1 MITTELD
8 PALDA
13 LRRGELVAFPTE
25 TVYGL
30 GADATRSDAV
40 HRVFD
45 AKGRPTD
52 HPLIVHLGSGAPAG
66 VARSAAE
73 WSEVLEPWTVGLDPR
88 TARLAEAFW
97 PGPLTLVVPRSTLV
111 SDAAVGGLSTVGL
124 RVPDHPMTLELLRRF
139 GGGLVGPSANRF
151 GHVSPTTAAHVADDL
166 GEQVAVILDGGPCR
180 VGVESTIVEVLDGPV
195 TLLRPG
201 GVSVTQLA
209 EILGE
214 EVVDGRSGPSRA
226 AGMLVSHYAPDASVE
241 VVTSAGEALV
251 RGGSQRTVVVG
262 PGGNIPLPTDAEGF
276 AAGFYAALRHAD
288 APGIAKIF
296 VVPPTSG
303 DLLDAVL
310 DRLRKAAGSRSGRQ
324 SR

>member
-8 PALDA
+8 PALEA
-13 LRRGELVAFPTE
+13 LQRGELVAFPTE

-30 GADATRSDAV
+30 GADATRSAAV
-40 HRVFD
+40 RRVFA
-45 AKGRPTD
+45 AKGRPVD
-52 HPLIVHLGSGAPAG
+52 HPLIVHVGSGATAG
-66 VARSAAE
+66 VRRSTTE
-73 WSEVLEPWTVGLDPR
+73 WLDVLEPWTVDPDPR
-88 TARLAEAFW
+88 AVGLAEAFW
-97 PGPLTLVVPRSTLV
+97 PGPLTLVMARSRLV
-111 SDAAVGGLSTVGL
+111 SDAAVGGRSTIGL

-151 GHVSPTTAAHVADDL
+151 GHVSPTTADHVVDDL
-166 GEQVAVILDGGPCR
+166 GDEVTIVLDGGPCR

-201 GVSVTQLA
+201 GVSHAQLVDV
-209 EILGE
+209 LNE

-226 AGMLVSHYAPDASVE
+226 AGMLASHYAPNASVE

-251 RGGSQRTVVVG
+251 RGGSQRTSVVG
-262 PGGNIPLPTDAEGF
+262 PGGNFPLPTDAAGF
-276 AAGFYAALRHAD
+276 AAGFYAALRRAD

-303 DLLDAVL
+303 ELLDAVL
-310 DRLRKAAGSRSGRQ
+310 DRLRKAAGPRSVGSR
-324 SR
+324 